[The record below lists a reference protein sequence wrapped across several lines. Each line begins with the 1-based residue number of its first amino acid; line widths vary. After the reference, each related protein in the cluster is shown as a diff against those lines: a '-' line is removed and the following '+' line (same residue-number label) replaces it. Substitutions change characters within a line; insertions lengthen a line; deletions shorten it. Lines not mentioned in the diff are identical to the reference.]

1 MRIDLLVALRASAGR
16 VLSSCTT
23 MEFLLDPTIWVG
35 LITLIV
41 LEIVLGIDNL
51 VFIAII
57 AKKLPASQQDKAL
70 YMGLGLALVMRLG
83 LLSIMSWL
91 VALTDPV
98 FSIWEHPFSLRDLI
112 LLGGGLFLLYK
123 ATTELHERLEALPHT
138 ESASQGKAGFWFVIA
153 QILVLDAVFSLD
165 SIITAVGMVDNL
177 YVMMTAVVVAMIVMI
192 VASRPLTTFV
202 NSHPT
207 VVVLCLSFLL
217 MIGCSLIAE
226 GLGFHLPKGYLYA
239 AIAFSILIEFF
250 NQLAARNAS
259 KNLARVPFR
268 ERTTSAIVRL
278 MSRTPPVKDET
289 VTENASEGVES
300 FAQEERHMVE
310 GVLTLAER
318 SIKTIMTPRSEIAWL
333 NVRRSFEENMSRVKD
348 MPHSSFPVCD
358 GTLENV
364 IGVIKAK
371 DFIGMAPDSKALA
384 ERASKRQPLTV
395 PETIN
400 VIRLMQDIKS
410 SQSSLVLVADEF
422 GVIQGLATAHDILE
436 AIAGDFPDEG
446 DRLSIEK
453 VDGGWSAEGSVELFL
468 VEQTCGVDDLK
479 CDDGDYVTLAGL
491 LLDRWGRLPQKGERL
506 EESGL
511 IFEVTEVTRNRI
523 ERVKITKAPIVEEGE
538 A

>member
-268 ERTTSAIVRL
+268 ERTTSTIVRL

-468 VEQTCGVDDLK
+468 VEQTCGVNDLK

-523 ERVKITKAPIVEEGE
+523 ERVKITKAPIVEESE

>member
-177 YVMMTAVVVAMIVMI
+177 YVMMTAVAVAMIVMI

-268 ERTTSAIVRL
+268 ERTTSTIVRL

>member
-289 VTENASEGVES
+289 VTENVSEGVES

-384 ERASKRQPLTV
+384 ERASKRQPLMV

-523 ERVKITKAPIVEEGE
+523 ERVKITKTPIVEEGE

>member
-268 ERTTSAIVRL
+268 ERTTSTIVRL

-371 DFIGMAPDSKALA
+371 DFIGMATDSKALA

-468 VEQTCGVDDLK
+468 VEQTCGVNDLK

-523 ERVKITKAPIVEEGE
+523 ERVKITKAPIVEESE

>member
-268 ERTTSAIVRL
+268 ERTTSTIVRL

-468 VEQTCGVDDLK
+468 VEQTCGVADLK

>member
-1 MRIDLLVALRASAGR
+1 
-16 VLSSCTT
+16 

-70 YMGLGLALVMRLG
+70 YVGLGLALIMRLG

-98 FSIWEHPFSLRDLI
+98 FSVWEHPFSLRDLI
-112 LLGGGLFLLYK
+112 LLGGGLFLLFK
-123 ATTELHERLEALPHT
+123 ATTELHERLEGLTHSEAG
-138 ESASQGKAGFWFVIA
+138 SQGKAGFWAVIA
-153 QILVLDAVFSLD
+153 QILLLDAVFSID

-202 NSHPT
+202 NAHPT

-250 NQLAARNAS
+250 NQIAARNAS
-259 KNLARVPFR
+259 KNLDRVPFR
-268 ERTTSAIVRL
+268 ERTTTAIVRL
-278 MSRTPPVKDET
+278 MSRRPSDKAAVASPVLTD
-289 VTENASEGVES
+289 ES
-300 FAQEERHMVE
+300 FGQEERHMVE

-333 NVRRSFEENMSRVKD
+333 NIRRSFEENMARVSD

-371 DFIGMAPDSKALA
+371 DLIGMTPTAEALA
-384 ERASKRQPLTV
+384 ALASERQPLTV

-410 SQSSLVLVADEF
+410 SQSALVLVADEF

-446 DRLSIEK
+446 DRLAIEA

-468 VEQTCGVDDLK
+468 VEQTCGVDGLMDA
-479 CDDGDYVTLAGL
+479 DADYVSLAGL
-491 LLDRWGRLPQKGERL
+491 LLDRLGRLPQKGERL
-506 EESGL
+506 EECGL
-511 IFEVTEVTRNRI
+511 IFEVTSVSRHRI
-523 ERVKITKAPIVEEGE
+523 DRVKIMKKPAAE

>member
-511 IFEVTEVTRNRI
+511 IFEVNEVTRNRI
-523 ERVKITKAPIVEEGE
+523 ERVKITKAPIVEESE

>member
-16 VLSSCTT
+16 VLSSCIT

-268 ERTTSAIVRL
+268 ERTTSTIVRL

-523 ERVKITKAPIVEEGE
+523 ERVKITKAPIVEESE

>member
-523 ERVKITKAPIVEEGE
+523 ERVKITKAPIVEESE

>member
-138 ESASQGKAGFWFVIA
+138 ESASQGEAGFWFVIA

-523 ERVKITKAPIVEEGE
+523 ERVKITKAPIVEESE

>member
-268 ERTTSAIVRL
+268 ERTTSTIVRL

-523 ERVKITKAPIVEEGE
+523 ERVKITKAPIVEESE

>member
-384 ERASKRQPLTV
+384 ERASKRQPLMV

-523 ERVKITKAPIVEEGE
+523 ERVKITKTPIVEEGE